1 MTTGASNNAGTG
13 TVADTI
19 TRATI
24 GDNCEKGTISNW
36 KCCTNEDCSP
46 GYCCAVN
53 TAATMTL
60 SNGVCLSES
69 DIENSGKYCI
79 AQMMQSFDSE
89 ERLFFHCNE
98 E

>member
-1 MTTGASNNAGTG
+1 MVASNNAGTG
-13 TVADTI
+13 TVPSAATRVTI
-19 TRATI
+19 S
-24 GDNCEKGTISNW
+24 DNCEKGMITNW

-53 TAATMTL
+53 TAASMTQ

-69 DIENSGKYCI
+69 DIENSGKFCI

-89 ERLFFHCNE
+89 GRLFFHCNE